1 MASLGTTDEPVAGR
15 AEQAGSAA
23 AGGPVLQTR
32 KSARRPSSPAQPT
45 FTPIR
50 KHPPQHDMCST
61 ELLVM
66 GFVCLTILFAVLV
79 VILLV
84 VFGSQALGGSSA
96 SAEPPGAGA
105 QKGQAALY
113 PWETGEANVPLK
125 RVAFM
130 RRGAYE
136 PEDVDITL
144 VTQTT
149 PDRFHKLVELVLSW
163 KGPVSVSV
171 YIKDPYSSYQPET
184 PLSQLPPEIRLVLS
198 LYDNSPALS
207 WFVDVHFVYANGTR
221 YPANV
226 LRNFAIARSR
236 TPVFLMLDIDFVT
249 SQSLHD
255 HLREFLL
262 KT

>member
-1 MASLGTTDEPVAGR
+1 M
-15 AEQAGSAA
+15 
-23 AGGPVLQTR
+23 LQTR
-32 KSARRPSSPAQPT
+32 KSGRRPSSPAQPA

-50 KHPPQHDMCST
+50 KHPPKHDMCST

-171 YIKDPYSSYQPET
+171 DRKS
-184 PLSQLPPEIRLVLS
+184 V
-198 LYDNSPALS
+198 
-207 WFVDVHFVYANGTR
+207 V
-221 YPANV
+221 
-226 LRNFAIARSR
+226 
-236 TPVFLMLDIDFVT
+236 
-249 SQSLHD
+249 
-255 HLREFLL
+255 
-262 KT
+262 